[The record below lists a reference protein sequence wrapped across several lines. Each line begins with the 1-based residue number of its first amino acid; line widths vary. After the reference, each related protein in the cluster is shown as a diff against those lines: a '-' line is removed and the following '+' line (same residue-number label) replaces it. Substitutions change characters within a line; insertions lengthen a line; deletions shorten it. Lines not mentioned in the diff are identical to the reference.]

1 MRDETSHELGSSA
14 LHMLHRAS
22 QAADEMFANETTGAD
37 LTPRQFAV
45 LAALEL
51 LESASQT
58 QIVDLTGIDRS
69 TLADIVKR
77 LVKRGL
83 LNRRR
88 SRSDA
93 RAYVVRLTPE
103 GRSVLI
109 ATKPAA
115 LRVEERLMEHLPHA
129 RRTELI
135 AALEAIIHDLE
146 EGQVSLGDALARYE
160 EGVKHLKHC
169 YEFLATAENVIACDH
184 EWAPLRLRFRR
195 SSSSRI
201 RRIAPRIAAFIN
213 SLSLDGGRHRPLRWP
228 GDA

>member
-1 MRDETSHELGSSA
+1 MRNETTSPELDASA
-14 LHMLHRAS
+14 IHMLHRAS
-22 QAADEMFANETTGAD
+22 QAADELFANETSGAD

-45 LAALEL
+45 LAALEV

-58 QIVDLTGIDRS
+58 QIVDATGIDRS

-103 GRSVLI
+103 GREVLL

-115 LRVEERLMEHLPHA
+115 RRVEERLLEHVA
-129 RRTELI
+129 SVRRDELLQ
-135 AALEAIIHDLE
+135 ALEAII
-146 EGQVSLGDALARYE
+146 G
-160 EGVKHLKHC
+160 
-169 YEFLATAENVIACDH
+169 
-184 EWAPLRLRFRR
+184 
-195 SSSSRI
+195 
-201 RRIAPRIAAFIN
+201 
-213 SLSLDGGRHRPLRWP
+213 SLSAHPTP
-228 GDA
+228 KAA

>member
-1 MRDETSHELGSSA
+1 MRHETTSPELDTSA
-14 LHMLHRAS
+14 IHMLHRAS
-22 QAADEMFANETTGAD
+22 QAADELFANETSGAD

-45 LAALEL
+45 LAALEV

-58 QIVDLTGIDRS
+58 QIVDATGIDRS

-103 GRSVLI
+103 GRDVLL

-115 LRVEERLMEHLPHA
+115 RRVEERLLEHVA
-129 RRTELI
+129 GVRRDDLLQ
-135 AALEAIIHDLE
+135 ALEAII
-146 EGQVSLGDALARYE
+146 GSLGAHPTP
-160 EGVKHLKHC
+160 K
-169 YEFLATAENVIACDH
+169 
-184 EWAPLRLRFRR
+184 
-195 SSSSRI
+195 
-201 RRIAPRIAAFIN
+201 AA
-213 SLSLDGGRHRPLRWP
+213 
-228 GDA
+228 

>member
-1 MRDETSHELGSSA
+1 
-14 LHMLHRAS
+14 MLHRAS
-22 QAADEMFANETTGAD
+22 QAADELFASETSGAD

-45 LAALEL
+45 LAALEV

-58 QIVDLTGIDRS
+58 QIVDATGIDRS

-115 LRVEERLMEHLPHA
+115 RRVEERLLQQLTEM
-129 RRTELI
+129 RRDELL
-135 AALEAIIHDLE
+135 AALEAIIGGLT
-146 EGQVSLGDALARYE
+146 GASNSQ
-160 EGVKHLKHC
+160 
-169 YEFLATAENVIACDH
+169 
-184 EWAPLRLRFRR
+184 
-195 SSSSRI
+195 
-201 RRIAPRIAAFIN
+201 AA
-213 SLSLDGGRHRPLRWP
+213 
-228 GDA
+228 

>member
-1 MRDETSHELGSSA
+1 MRNETTHELDTSA
-14 LHMLHRAS
+14 IHMLHRAS
-22 QAADEMFANETTGAD
+22 QAADELFASETTGAD

-45 LAALEL
+45 LAALEV

-58 QIVDLTGIDRS
+58 QIVDATGIDRS

-103 GRSVLI
+103 GRDVLI

-115 LRVEERLMEHLPHA
+115 RRVEERLLEQVPGE
-129 RRTELI
+129 RREDLL
-135 AALEAIIHDLE
+135 AALEAII
-146 EGQVSLGDALARYE
+146 GSLNTN
-160 EGVKHLKHC
+160 
-169 YEFLATAENVIACDH
+169 TA
-184 EWAPLRLRFRR
+184 PK
-195 SSSSRI
+195 
-201 RRIAPRIAAFIN
+201 AA
-213 SLSLDGGRHRPLRWP
+213 
-228 GDA
+228 

>member
-1 MRDETSHELGSSA
+1 
-14 LHMLHRAS
+14 MLHRAS
-22 QAADEMFANETTGAD
+22 QAADELFASETSGAD

-45 LAALEL
+45 LAALEV

-58 QIVDLTGIDRS
+58 QIVDATGIDRS

-115 LRVEERLMEHLPHA
+115 RRVEERLLQQLSEM
-129 RRTELI
+129 RRDELI
-135 AALEAIIHDLE
+135 AALEAIIGGLT
-146 EGQVSLGDALARYE
+146 
-160 EGVKHLKHC
+160 
-169 YEFLATAENVIACDH
+169 AT
-184 EWAPLRLRFRR
+184 P
-195 SSSSRI
+195 SSE
-201 RRIAPRIAAFIN
+201 AA
-213 SLSLDGGRHRPLRWP
+213 
-228 GDA
+228 

>member
-1 MRDETSHELGSSA
+1 
-14 LHMLHRAS
+14 MLHRAS
-22 QAADEMFANETTGAD
+22 QAADELFASETSGAD

-45 LAALEL
+45 LAALEI

-58 QIVDLTGIDRS
+58 QIVDATGIDRS

-115 LRVEERLMEHLPHA
+115 RRVEERLLQQLSEM
-129 RRTELI
+129 RRDELL
-135 AALEAIIHDLE
+135 AALEAIIGGLTTTSNS
-146 EGQVSLGDALARYE
+146 Q
-160 EGVKHLKHC
+160 
-169 YEFLATAENVIACDH
+169 
-184 EWAPLRLRFRR
+184 
-195 SSSSRI
+195 
-201 RRIAPRIAAFIN
+201 AA
-213 SLSLDGGRHRPLRWP
+213 
-228 GDA
+228 

>member
-1 MRDETSHELGSSA
+1 
-14 LHMLHRAS
+14 MLHRAS
-22 QAADEMFANETTGAD
+22 QAADELFASETSGAD

-45 LAALEL
+45 LAALEV

-58 QIVDLTGIDRS
+58 QIVDATGIDRS

-103 GRSVLI
+103 GRSVLL

-115 LRVEERLMEHLPHA
+115 RRVEERLLQQLSDM
-129 RRTELI
+129 RRDELL
-135 AALEAIIHDLE
+135 AALEAIIGGLT
-146 EGQVSLGDALARYE
+146 
-160 EGVKHLKHC
+160 
-169 YEFLATAENVIACDH
+169 AT
-184 EWAPLRLRFRR
+184 
-195 SSSSRI
+195 SSSE
-201 RRIAPRIAAFIN
+201 AA
-213 SLSLDGGRHRPLRWP
+213 
-228 GDA
+228 

>member
-1 MRDETSHELGSSA
+1 MREEMSLQLESSA

-22 QAADEMFANETTGAD
+22 QAADEMFAVETTGAD

-45 LAALEL
+45 LAALET

-58 QIVDLTGIDRS
+58 QIVDATGIDRS

-83 LNRRR
+83 VNRRR

-103 GRSVLI
+103 GRDMLL

-115 LRVEERLMEHLPHA
+115 QRVEERLMEQLPNA
-129 RRTELI
+129 RRADLI
-135 AALEAIIHDLE
+135 EALESIIGRL
-146 EGQVSLGDALARYE
+146 S
-160 EGVKHLKHC
+160 
-169 YEFLATAENVIACDH
+169 ATT
-184 EWAPLRLRFRR
+184 
-195 SSSSRI
+195 
-201 RRIAPRIAAFIN
+201 APRAA
-213 SLSLDGGRHRPLRWP
+213 
-228 GDA
+228 

>member
-1 MRDETSHELGSSA
+1 MRHETSQDLASSA
-14 LHMLHRAS
+14 IHMLHRAS
-22 QAADEMFANETTGAD
+22 QAADELFASETSGAD

-45 LAALEL
+45 LAALEV

-58 QIVDLTGIDRS
+58 QIVDATGIDRS

-103 GRSVLI
+103 GRSVLL

-115 LRVEERLMEHLPHA
+115 QRVEERLLEQLPDV
-129 RRTELI
+129 RRDELL
-135 AALEAIIHDLE
+135 AALEAIIGGLT
-146 EGQVSLGDALARYE
+146 
-160 EGVKHLKHC
+160 
-169 YEFLATAENVIACDH
+169 AT
-184 EWAPLRLRFRR
+184 PT
-195 SSSSRI
+195 SR
-201 RRIAPRIAAFIN
+201 AA
-213 SLSLDGGRHRPLRWP
+213 
-228 GDA
+228 

>member
-1 MRDETSHELGSSA
+1 MRHETTSPELDASA
-14 LHMLHRAS
+14 IHMLHRAS
-22 QAADEMFANETTGAD
+22 QAADELFANETSGAD

-45 LAALEL
+45 LAALEV

-58 QIVDLTGIDRS
+58 QIVDATGIDRS

-103 GRSVLI
+103 GREVLL

-115 LRVEERLMEHLPHA
+115 RRVEERLLEHVPSV
-129 RRTELI
+129 RRDDLLQ
-135 AALEAIIHDLE
+135 ALEAII
-146 EGQVSLGDALARYE
+146 G
-160 EGVKHLKHC
+160 
-169 YEFLATAENVIACDH
+169 
-184 EWAPLRLRFRR
+184 
-195 SSSSRI
+195 
-201 RRIAPRIAAFIN
+201 
-213 SLSLDGGRHRPLRWP
+213 SLSPHPTP
-228 GDA
+228 KAA

>member
-1 MRDETSHELGSSA
+1 MRHETTSPELDASA
-14 LHMLHRAS
+14 IHMLHRAS
-22 QAADEMFANETTGAD
+22 QAADELFANETSGAD

-45 LAALEL
+45 LAALEV

-58 QIVDLTGIDRS
+58 QIVDATGIDRS

-103 GRSVLI
+103 GREVLL

-115 LRVEERLMEHLPHA
+115 RRVEERLLEHVPSV
-129 RRTELI
+129 RRDDLLQ
-135 AALEAIIHDLE
+135 ALEAII
-146 EGQVSLGDALARYE
+146 G
-160 EGVKHLKHC
+160 
-169 YEFLATAENVIACDH
+169 
-184 EWAPLRLRFRR
+184 
-195 SSSSRI
+195 
-201 RRIAPRIAAFIN
+201 
-213 SLSLDGGRHRPLRWP
+213 SLSPQP
-228 GDA
+228 TPKAA

>member
-1 MRDETSHELGSSA
+1 MRDETSHELGTSA

-45 LAALEL
+45 LAALET

-58 QIVDLTGIDRS
+58 QIVELTGIDRS

-103 GRSVLI
+103 GKSVLDTI
-109 ATKPAA
+109 KPAA
-115 LRVEERLMEHLPHA
+115 LRVEERLLEQMPQG
-129 RRTELI
+129 RRAELI
-135 AALEAIIHDLE
+135 AALEAIIGRL
-146 EGQVSLGDALARYE
+146 GQTSA
-160 EGVKHLKHC
+160 
-169 YEFLATAENVIACDH
+169 
-184 EWAPLRLRFRR
+184 
-195 SSSSRI
+195 SQ
-201 RRIAPRIAAFIN
+201 AA
-213 SLSLDGGRHRPLRWP
+213 
-228 GDA
+228 

>member
-1 MRDETSHELGSSA
+1 MLEDTSTMRDETSHELGLSA

-22 QAADEMFANETTGAD
+22 QAADEMFASETTGAD

-45 LAALEL
+45 LAALET

-58 QIVDLTGIDRS
+58 RIVDLTGIDRS

-83 LNRRR
+83 LSRRR

-103 GRSVLI
+103 GKTVLV

-115 LRVEERLMEHLPHA
+115 QRVEDRLLEQVPPP
-129 RRTELI
+129 RRAELI
-135 AALEAIIHDLE
+135 AALEAII
-146 EGQVSLGDALARYE
+146 SRLGA
-160 EGVKHLKHC
+160 
-169 YEFLATAENVIACDH
+169 AT
-184 EWAPLRLRFRR
+184 
-195 SSSSRI
+195 SSR
-201 RRIAPRIAAFIN
+201 AA
-213 SLSLDGGRHRPLRWP
+213 
-228 GDA
+228 

>member
-1 MRDETSHELGSSA
+1 MRNETSQDLASSA
-14 LHMLHRAS
+14 IHMLHRAS
-22 QAADEMFANETTGAD
+22 QAADELFASETSGAE

-45 LAALEL
+45 LAALEV

-58 QIVDLTGIDRS
+58 QIVDATGIDRS

-103 GRSVLI
+103 GRSVLL

-115 LRVEERLMEHLPHA
+115 QRVEERLLEQLPDV
-129 RRTELI
+129 RRDELL
-135 AALEAIIHDLE
+135 AALEAIIGGLT
-146 EGQVSLGDALARYE
+146 
-160 EGVKHLKHC
+160 
-169 YEFLATAENVIACDH
+169 AT
-184 EWAPLRLRFRR
+184 
-195 SSSSRI
+195 STSR
-201 RRIAPRIAAFIN
+201 AA
-213 SLSLDGGRHRPLRWP
+213 
-228 GDA
+228 

>member
-45 LAALEL
+45 
-51 LESASQT
+51 
-58 QIVDLTGIDRS
+58 IVDLTGIDRS

-135 AALEAIIHDLE
+135 AALEAII
-146 EGQVSLGDALARYE
+146 GRLG
-160 EGVKHLKHC
+160 
-169 YEFLATAENVIACDH
+169 
-184 EWAPLRLRFRR
+184 APA
-195 SSSSRI
+195 SSK
-201 RRIAPRIAAFIN
+201 AA
-213 SLSLDGGRHRPLRWP
+213 
-228 GDA
+228 

>member
-1 MRDETSHELGSSA
+1 
-14 LHMLHRAS
+14 
-22 QAADEMFANETTGAD
+22 
-37 LTPRQFAV
+37 V
-45 LAALEL
+45 LAALET

-103 GRSVLI
+103 GRTVLI
-109 ATKPAA
+109 DTKPAA
-115 LRVEERLMEHLPHA
+115 LRVEERLLEQMPDT

-135 AALEAIIHDLE
+135 AALEAIIGRL
-146 EGQVSLGDALARYE
+146 S
-160 EGVKHLKHC
+160 
-169 YEFLATAENVIACDH
+169 ATTA
-184 EWAPLRLRFRR
+184 
-195 SSSSRI
+195 SR
-201 RRIAPRIAAFIN
+201 AA
-213 SLSLDGGRHRPLRWP
+213 
-228 GDA
+228 